1 MIFIHLCFYL
11 RIIFILV
18 EKENEM
24 EVIEKG
30 NAPDGTRIQIEDWS
44 MNYSSYPRKS
54 TIGFYPKAKHSLY
67 NDDNSHFPPYPE
79 RGKIFRAC
87 FSFDSEE
94 EAKKA
99 FDDIVSGRKSY
110 MEYLDNYSNA
120 ALSKDYFI
128 KSMTV

>member
-67 NDDNSHFPPYPE
+67 NDDNPPYPE
-79 RGKIFRAC
+79 RGKNFRAC